1 MNIFRENN
9 FDDNDFLV
17 VSFFT
22 QSYKN
27 KAQRFVESVENFK
40 LNYKVFEIPTIHYS
54 KSNKGSYDINYC
66 MPKLILKVI
75 EKYNVPILFLDVDM
89 VITEKPQLIFDI
101 NKKKIDFAIYNWFDD
116 PENDGYLPIKLDI
129 DTNKGKISKKFYIN
143 SLGVKLINDPKKD
156 RQLFSSGGVAYFSNR
171 SISIRLLNEWL
182 ENIKRYPKAPD
193 DQLLDYTFNYTTGV
207 KKDLNVEWLTKSY
220 CRVHWWIFDRPV
232 INHPSNLSHRED
244 DNFFK
249 ITGKQRFKI
258 ENTKKRLTERYSKNE
273 LIDVENKS
281 VYEVIK
287 GKIHLIKKFEES
299 IYI

>member
-1 MNIFRENN
+1 M
-9 FDDNDFLV
+9 
-17 VSFFT
+17 
-22 QSYKN
+22 
-27 KAQRFVESVENFK
+27 
-40 LNYKVFEIPTIHYS
+40 EIVQKP
-54 KSNKGSYDINYC
+54 
-66 MPKLILKVI
+66 
-75 EKYNVPILFLDVDM
+75 ELFYRLD
-89 VITEKPQLIFDI
+89 E
-101 NKKKIDFAIYNWFDD
+101 KKIDFAIYNWFDD

-258 ENTKKRLTERYSKNE
+258 ENIIFNGDDYEIIFTSHKKNRSLINKYAKSKK
-273 LIDVENKS
+273 LKIQR
-281 VYEVIK
+281 I
-287 GKIHLIKKFEES
+287 GKILKKHQDSCILKGNKKLRINKNLGYTHQF
-299 IYI
+299 